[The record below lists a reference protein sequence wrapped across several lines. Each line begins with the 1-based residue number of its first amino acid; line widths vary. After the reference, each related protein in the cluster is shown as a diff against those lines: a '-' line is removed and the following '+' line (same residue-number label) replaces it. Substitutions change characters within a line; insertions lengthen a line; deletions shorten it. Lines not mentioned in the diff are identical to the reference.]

1 MAQGRCSAVLA
12 VALLVVSC
20 AAAVQGTNYTVG
32 DTEGWSKPN
41 GNTIPDGY
49 LATWASGKTFNAG
62 DTLLFN
68 YNPIAHSVLQVS
80 MSDYTG
86 CVITSPME
94 KYTSGNDTVKLAG
107 GTTYYFICGTPGHC
121 SAGQKLSV
129 ATTGTPAPANSAAAS
144 FGNSLQA
151 LVAAS
156 VALVAAI
163 ALW

>member
-1 MAQGRCSAVLA
+1 MHWWSCTVLVLISAVGWWDLCA
-12 VALLVVSC
+12 V
-20 AAAVQGTNYTVG
+20 
-32 DTEGWSKPN
+32 
-41 GNTIPDGY
+41 
-49 LATWASGKTFNAG
+49 
-62 DTLLFN
+62 FN

-80 MSDYTG
+80 QSDYTG
-86 CVITSPME
+86 CVITSPVE